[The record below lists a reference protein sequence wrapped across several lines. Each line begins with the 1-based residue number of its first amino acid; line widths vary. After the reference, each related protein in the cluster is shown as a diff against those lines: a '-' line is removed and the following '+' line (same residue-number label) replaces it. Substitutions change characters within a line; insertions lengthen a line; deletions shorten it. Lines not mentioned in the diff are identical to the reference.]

1 MALTLPYPNMSFV
14 PLDVLT
20 AEEMNHIVANYT
32 AIANVFPIG
41 SSEIADNAITNNKI
55 ADNTITAG
63 KIAQNTYS
71 SSDAQIVGT
80 WTNGKPIYR
89 RVYAGTISSG
99 GDASGKVIGTI
110 PDNIDDVMKVQ
121 VISYTG
127 SSDRFATPNT
137 WWSETIRL
145 LVQVDR
151 TNGEVKE
158 YSGSAFGNSSI
169 KVIVEYTVS
178 TEAKRSVPEEPSERE
193 QAKQEEK

>member
-41 SSEIADNAITNNKI
+41 SSEIADNAIIGNKI
-55 ADNTITAG
+55 ADNAVTAG
-63 KIAQNTYS
+63 KIATSTYS
-71 SSDAQIVGT
+71 SSDAQVVGT
-80 WTNGKPIYR
+80 WIDGKPIYR
-89 RVYAGTISSG
+89 RVYSSTISSG
-99 GDASGKVIGTI
+99 GDANGKVIGTI
-110 PDNIDDVMKVQ
+110 PDNIADVMKVQ

-127 SSDRFATPNT
+127 SGDRFATPNT
-137 WWSETIRL
+137 WWSDTIRL

-169 KVIVEYTVS
+169 KVIVEYTIS
-178 TEAKRSVPEEPSERE
+178 TEAKRSVPEEPSEE
-193 QAKQEEK
+193 QVEQEEK